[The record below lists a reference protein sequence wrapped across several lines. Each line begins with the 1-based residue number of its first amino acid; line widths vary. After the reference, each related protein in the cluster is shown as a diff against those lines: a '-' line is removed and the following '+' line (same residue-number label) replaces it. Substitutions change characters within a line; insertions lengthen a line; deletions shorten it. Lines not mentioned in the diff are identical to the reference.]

1 MEFLKIFNPLFSHW
15 FTKRQTHI
23 RSKINYQLHEN
34 ASKLWLNF
42 RLRNK
47 QRISC
52 IIWYQNFRYFI
63 HNSASYKPLTFKIES
78 SKEKTNF
85 FTQMISSYSSLAFFN
100 NNKYIA
106 SRDFLTVKV
115 WDVSKTDKPL
125 LSITI
130 QDAIKS
136 KLC

>member
-1 MEFLKIFNPLFSHW
+1 MI
-15 FTKRQTHI
+15 
-23 RSKINYQLHEN
+23 
-34 ASKLWLNF
+34 
-42 RLRNK
+42 
-47 QRISC
+47 
-52 IIWYQNFRYFI
+52 
-63 HNSASYKPLTFKIES
+63 NSASYKPLTFKIES